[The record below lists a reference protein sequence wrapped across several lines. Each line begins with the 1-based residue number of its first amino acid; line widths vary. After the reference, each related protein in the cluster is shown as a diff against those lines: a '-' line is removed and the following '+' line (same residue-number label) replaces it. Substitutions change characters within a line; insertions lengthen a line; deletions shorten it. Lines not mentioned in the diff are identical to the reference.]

1 MHSNIYQISSKPI
14 EEDGYSFPEKYYED
28 SCFADYIRESY
39 KDAERQEH
47 IKNFG
52 TIIKDVF
59 ETENDGV
66 FVYKG
71 KAALRAFKE
80 KWAAALKHEV
90 DALSADNL
98 FEHLY
103 SIGRLTRKTH
113 LDVYS
118 RVDIE
123 EWTGGS
129 ALPFSELFEWAGQ
142 LKKGDRIYVGA
153 VLDYHF

>member
-1 MHSNIYQISSKPI
+1 M
-14 EEDGYSFPEKYYED
+14 YYED
-28 SCFADYIRESY
+28 SCFADYIGESY
-39 KDAERQEH
+39 KGDERQERV
-47 IKNFG
+47 KDFG
-52 TIIKDVF
+52 DLIKDVF
-59 ETENDGV
+59 ETEGDGV

-71 KAALRAFKE
+71 KAALKAFNK
-80 KWAAALKHEV
+80 KWADALKHEV

-103 SIGRLTRKTH
+103 SIRRLTEKTH

-123 EWTGGS
+123 EWTVGS
-129 ALPFSELFEWAGQ
+129 AYPFGELFEWAGSQ